1 MVPASGRVGWTN
13 LFAQRK
19 NSKKFPSSHNCIFS
33 FPTTS
38 TTINHHPTSSS

>member
-19 NSKKFPSSHNCIFS
+19 NSKKFPSSHNCIFFS
-33 FPTTS
+33 
-38 TTINHHPTSSS
+38 HHFYYY